1 MEEYITE
8 EEFFELCQKGI
19 TYEGYIIGVGYAFL
33 NVTFGLEYLHPA
45 IRKVSI
51 SHYEY
56 LYSQYP
62 VQKSI
67 VCQYIDTSEEQVVK
81 SLEGKKKSVS
91 EGQVVSKNGSSTRNN
106 NVQSS
111 TSKSSFA
118 QMKNNVGLMSMPL
131 QGAERQMPFYKKIG
145 IGIGG
150 LSLTESI
157 YENFIYDSKHYI
169 QTNGKKSVW
178 FKTNKKGA
186 PVYNKNNKLIPKSK
200 EAAKKLARNGRLAN
214 LGKTLGGFGI
224 AITAYDISQEGF
236 SKERGFDLTY
246 GVISLLGPWGALIAA
261 PWFIGNTFYSDW
273 QPSEE
278 YLKYCEDTNTD

>member
-33 NVTFGLEYLHPA
+33 NVTFGLEYLNPA

-106 NVQSS
+106 DVLNS
-111 TSKSSFA
+111 TSKLSLV
-118 QMKNNVGLMSMPL
+118 QTQIKPIPL
-131 QGAERQMPFYKKIG
+131 QGSEKQMPFYKKLG
-145 IGIGG
+145 IVVGG
-150 LSLTESI
+150 ASLTESI
-157 YENFIYDSKHYI
+157 YENFIYDSEHYI
-169 QTNGKKSVW
+169 QTNGKKSIW
-178 FKTNKKGA
+178 YKTNKQGT
-186 PVYNKNNKLIPKSK
+186 PIYKNNKLIPKSK
-200 EAAKKLARNGRLAN
+200 EAAKKMVRNGRLAN
-214 LGKTLGGFGI
+214 LGKALGGIGI
-224 AITAYDISQEGF
+224 AITAYDISQEGL

-246 GVISLLGPWGALIAA
+246 GVISLFGPIGALIAA

-273 QPSEE
+273 QPSKE
-278 YLKYCEDTNTD
+278 YIDYCNDTNTD

>member
-33 NVTFGLEYLHPA
+33 NVTFGLEYLNPA

-91 EGQVVSKNGSSTRNN
+91 EGQKTSKNGSSIRDN
-106 NVQSS
+106 NVLNS
-111 TSKSSFA
+111 TSKL
-118 QMKNNVGLMSMPL
+118 GLVQTPIKSMPL
-131 QGAERQMPFYKKIG
+131 QGTEKQMPFYKKIG
-145 IGIGG
+145 VGIGA

-169 QTNGKKSVW
+169 QTNGKESVW
-178 FKTNKKGA
+178 YRTNKKGT
-186 PVYNKNNKLIPKSK
+186 PIYSKNNKLIPKSK
-200 EAAKKLARNGRLAN
+200 EAAKKMARNGRLAN
-214 LGKTLGGFGI
+214 LGKTLGGLGI

-236 SKERGFDLTY
+236 SKERVFDLTY
-246 GVISLLGPWGALIAA
+246 GVISLLGPFGALIAA

-278 YLKYCEDTNTD
+278 YLDYCKHTNTD

>member
-19 TYEGYIIGVGYAFL
+19 TYEGYIMGVGYAFL
-33 NVTFGLEYLHPA
+33 NVTFGLEYLNPA

-67 VCQYIDTSEEQVVK
+67 VCQYIDTSEEQVIK

-91 EGQVVSKNGSSTRNN
+91 EGQKTSKNGSSIRDN
-106 NVQSS
+106 NVLNS
-111 TSKSSFA
+111 TSKL
-118 QMKNNVGLMSMPL
+118 GLVQTPIKSMPL
-131 QGAERQMPFYKKIG
+131 QGTEKQMPFYKKIG
-145 IGIGG
+145 VGIGA

-169 QTNGKKSVW
+169 QTNGKESVW
-178 FKTNKKGA
+178 YRTNKKGT
-186 PVYNKNNKLIPKSK
+186 PIYNKNNKLIPKSK
-200 EAAKKLARNGRLAN
+200 EAAKKMARNGRLAN
-214 LGKTLGGFGI
+214 LGKTLGGLGI

-246 GVISLLGPWGALIAA
+246 GVISLLGPFGALIAA

-278 YLKYCEDTNTD
+278 YLDYCKHTNTD

>member
-33 NVTFGLEYLHPA
+33 NVTFGLEYLNPA

-91 EGQVVSKNGSSTRNN
+91 EGQKTSKNGSSIRDN
-106 NVQSS
+106 NVLNS
-111 TSKSSFA
+111 TSKL
-118 QMKNNVGLMSMPL
+118 GLVQTPIKSIPL
-131 QGAERQMPFYKKIG
+131 QGTEKQMPFYKKIG
-145 IGIGG
+145 VGIGA

-169 QTNGKKSVW
+169 QTNGKESVW
-178 FKTNKKGA
+178 YRTNKKGT
-186 PVYNKNNKLIPKSK
+186 PIYNKNNKLIPKSK
-200 EAAKKLARNGRLAN
+200 EAAKKMARNGRLAN
-214 LGKTLGGFGI
+214 LGKTLGGLGI

-236 SKERGFDLTY
+236 SKERVFDLTY
-246 GVISLLGPWGALIAA
+246 GVISLLGPFGALIAA

-278 YLKYCEDTNTD
+278 YLDYCKHTNTD

>member
-1 MEEYITE
+1 M
-8 EEFFELCQKGI
+8 
-19 TYEGYIIGVGYAFL
+19 
-33 NVTFGLEYLHPA
+33 
-45 IRKVSI
+45 SI

-81 SLEGKKKSVS
+81 SLEGKKKFVS

-106 NVQSS
+106 DVLNS
-111 TSKSSFA
+111 TSKLSLV
-118 QMKNNVGLMSMPL
+118 QTQIKPIPL

-145 IGIGG
+145 VGIGG

-200 EAAKKLARNGRLAN
+200 EAAKKMARNGRLAI
-214 LGKTLGGFGI
+214 LGKTLGGLGI
-224 AITAYDISQEGF
+224 AITAYDISQEVF

-278 YLKYCEDTNTD
+278 YLKYCEDTNTA

>member
-33 NVTFGLEYLHPA
+33 NVTFGLEYLNPA

-91 EGQVVSKNGSSTRNN
+91 EGQVVSENGSSTRNN
-106 NVQSS
+106 DVLNS
-111 TSKSSFA
+111 TSKLSLV
-118 QMKNNVGLMSMPL
+118 QTQIKPIPL

-224 AITAYDISQEGF
+224 AITA
-236 SKERGFDLTY
+236 
-246 GVISLLGPWGALIAA
+246 
-261 PWFIGNTFYSDW
+261 
-273 QPSEE
+273 
-278 YLKYCEDTNTD
+278 

>member
-33 NVTFGLEYLHPA
+33 NVTFGLEYLNPA

-91 EGQVVSKNGSSTRNN
+91 EGLVASKNESSIRNN

-111 TSKSSFA
+111 T
-118 QMKNNVGLMSMPL
+118 KN
-131 QGAERQMPFYKKIG
+131 KKIRKPKTVAEKIAYG
-145 IGIGG
+145 VGVM
-150 LSLTESI
+150 SLAQTS
-157 YENFIYDSKHYI
+157 YEKFLYDSEHYV
-169 QTNGKKSVW
+169 QTNGKISVW
-178 FKTNKKGA
+178 YRTNAKGK
-186 PVYNKNNKLIPKSK
+186 PVLKNGEMIPRSK
-200 EAAKKLARNGRLAN
+200 EAAKKLARNKALTKFGRGLTWAGMGLTVYGIYENVEEEGLKGIEVRQVSDLFFGSLA
-214 LGKTLGGFGI
+214 LWGGPIGVGVSAFYFIG
-224 AITAYDISQEGF
+224 TTVYDICDYYQTMDE
-236 SKERGFDLTY
+236 
-246 GVISLLGPWGALIAA
+246 
-261 PWFIGNTFYSDW
+261 
-273 QPSEE
+273 
-278 YLKYCEDTNTD
+278 

>member
-8 EEFFELCQKGI
+8 EEFFELCQKGM

-33 NVTFGLEYLHPA
+33 NVTFGLEYLNPA
-45 IRKVSI
+45 IRKVST

-81 SLEGKKKSVS
+81 SLEGGKKSVS
-91 EGQVVSKNGSSTRNN
+91 EGLVASKNESSIRNN
-106 NVQSS
+106 NVLNS
-111 TSKSSFA
+111 TSKL
-118 QMKNNVGLMSMPL
+118 GLVQTPIKSMPL
-131 QGAERQMPFYKKIG
+131 QGTEKQLPFYKKIG
-145 IGIGG
+145 VGIGA

-169 QTNGKKSVW
+169 QTNGKESVW
-178 FKTNKKGA
+178 YRTNKKGA
-186 PVYNKNNKLIPKSK
+186 PIYNKNNKLIPKSK
-200 EAAKKLARNGRLAN
+200 EAAKKMARNGRLAK
-214 LGKTLGGFGI
+214 LGKTLGGLGI

-246 GVISLLGPWGALIAA
+246 GVISLLGPFGALIAA

-278 YLKYCEDTNTD
+278 YLDYCKHTNTD